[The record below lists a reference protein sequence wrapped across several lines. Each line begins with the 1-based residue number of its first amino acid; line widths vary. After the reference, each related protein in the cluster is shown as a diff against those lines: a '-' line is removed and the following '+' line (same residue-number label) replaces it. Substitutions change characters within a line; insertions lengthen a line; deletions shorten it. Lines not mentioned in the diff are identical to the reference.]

1 MNRNMTDDVIY
12 CDFAIED
19 SFYDDEYYFLERSD
33 EDQSINEVS
42 GGRIT
47 TKQLVRQAAN
57 DPALVPIPEY
67 VLNDAV
73 RNIPLTR
80 EMEFFFFTNGEYENL
95 VLTDVQ
101 IREREL
107 KIKSDFQKWLTQRDL
122 TIPECFAEDND
133 DIRFYFASGRDFQ

>member
-19 SFYDDEYYFLERSD
+19 SFYDDEYYFLEKSD
-33 EDQSINEVS
+33 VDQSIKEVS

-107 KIKSDFQKWLTQRDL
+107 KIKSDFQ
-122 TIPECFAEDND
+122 
-133 DIRFYFASGRDFQ
+133 